1 MSFFKQFPKLPI
13 DINRDGVVDIS
24 TDFWRYVDIIDSFA
38 DDSFAYKKVR
48 VPNEVRPDQLSNQ
61 LYGTPEFYWTFFIL
75 NDFLKDGGIN
85 AWAKGDQ
92 ELDTYIKDA
101 HERFA
106 VLVFPPVDDPNDAG
120 QYNLIDGMPI
130 NNPDYKDQLYL
141 LFDIDESQETY
152 AAVKIVHWDQSRYQ
166 LWVDKTQMYEYTPEE
181 PGGASEGPDLIVK
194 TDSHFNTF
202 FTLSGGYKEFHI
214 RYLDNPEKIGYADS
228 EFDSQYELGSDFD
241 SDYTAVKQNAWQT
254 ALDDLGYSTSEEE
267 NTVYAYQIF
276 TDAERAPYRYTGTI
290 SFEEDEL
297 TQAGQL
303 TTVGDG
309 TYLVITLPISTVG
322 HRYYLKGK
330 PEIVGPY
337 NITKFYNEDN
347 VEVSFL
353 DGTGEALTF
362 KINTSEW
369 GADQGYF
376 QVWYSRQ
383 LSKEVLS
390 AYDALSVNGTY
401 SEFTSYYDHLV
412 EENDEARE
420 VRVLRP
426 DRVREFAR
434 EYKSLLNK

>member
-1 MSFFKQFPKLPI
+1 
-13 DINRDGVVDIS
+13 V
-24 TDFWRYVDIIDSFA
+24 
-38 DDSFAYKKVR
+38 
-48 VPNEVRPDQLSNQ
+48 E
-61 LYGTPEFYWTFFIL
+61 
-75 NDFLKDGGIN
+75 
-85 AWAKGDQ
+85 
-92 ELDTYIKDA
+92 
-101 HERFA
+101 
-106 VLVFPPVDDPNDAG
+106 DPNDAG

-426 DRVREFAR
+426 DRVHEFAR

>member
-1 MSFFKQFPKLPI
+1 MSFFKQFPKLPV

-24 TDFWRYVDIIDSFA
+24 TDFWRYVDIIDAFA

-92 ELDTYIKDA
+92 ELDSYIKDA
-101 HERFA
+101 HDRFA
-106 VLVFPPVDDPNDAG
+106 VLVFPPVDDPNDSG

-130 NNPDYKDQLYL
+130 NNADYKDQLYL
-141 LFDIDESQETY
+141 LFDIDESQGTY

-202 FTLSGGYKEFHI
+202 FTLSGEYKEFHI

-241 SDYTAVKQNAWQT
+241 SDYTAEKQTAWQT

-297 TQAGQL
+297 TQAGSL
-303 TTVGDG
+303 SGAVSGI
-309 TYLVITLPISTVG
+309 YFEMTLPISTVG
-322 HRYYLKGK
+322 HRYYLKGATDSA
-330 PEIVGPY
+330 GPY
-337 NITKFYNEDN
+337 NITNFYNEDN
-347 VEVSFL
+347 KEVSFL

-362 KINTSEW
+362 KIILSESPS
-369 GADQGYF
+369 GFF

-390 AYDALSVNGTY
+390 AYDALSVNGRY
-401 SEFTSYYDHLV
+401 SDFTSYYDHLV

>member
-1 MSFFKQFPKLPI
+1 MSFFKQFPKLPV

-24 TDFWRYVDIIDSFA
+24 TDFWRYVDIIDAFA

-48 VPNEVRPDQLSNQ
+48 VPNEVRPDQFSNQ

-92 ELDTYIKDA
+92 ELDSYIKDA
-101 HERFA
+101 HDRFA
-106 VLVFPPVDDPNDAG
+106 VLVFPPLDDPNDAG

-141 LFDIDESQETY
+141 LFDIDESQGTY

-194 TDSHFNTF
+194 TDSHFNAF
-202 FTLSGGYKEFHI
+202 FTLSGDGYKKFHV

-241 SDYTAVKQNAWQT
+241 SDYTAEKQNAWQT

-290 SFEEDEL
+290 SWEEDEL
-297 TQAGQL
+297 TQAGQYW
-303 TTVGDG
+303 D
-309 TYLVITLPISTVG
+309 
-322 HRYYLKGK
+322 
-330 PEIVGPY
+330 
-337 NITKFYNEDN
+337 
-347 VEVSFL
+347 
-353 DGTGEALTF
+353 
-362 KINTSEW
+362 
-369 GADQGYF
+369 
-376 QVWYSRQ
+376 
-383 LSKEVLS
+383 
-390 AYDALSVNGTY
+390 
-401 SEFTSYYDHLV
+401 
-412 EENDEARE
+412 
-420 VRVLRP
+420 
-426 DRVREFAR
+426 
-434 EYKSLLNK
+434 LLMMEHI